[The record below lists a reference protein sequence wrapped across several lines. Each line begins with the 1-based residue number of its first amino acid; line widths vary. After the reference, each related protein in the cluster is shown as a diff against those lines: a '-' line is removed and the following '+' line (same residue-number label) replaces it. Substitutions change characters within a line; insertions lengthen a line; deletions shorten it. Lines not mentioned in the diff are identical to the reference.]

1 MSGKQEKKLR
11 QLVRR
16 EQKKIAENIQPKLV
30 NSSWDCF
37 FETISQMKFKY
48 RFRLAWKI
56 ISGKNI
62 REEERKKIGK

>member
-1 MSGKQEKKLR
+1 MSNKQQKKLR

-37 FETISQMKFKY
+37 FDTISQMKFKY

-56 ISGKNI
+56 LKGKNI
-62 REEERKKIGK
+62 RVEEQEKLRK